1 MPAATDIEVR
11 EEELERFLAQEL
23 SKDLLRFTTAGS
35 VDDGKSTLIGRL
47 LHDAKAVYEDQLD
60 SVKKSRINR
69 SGKAIDFS
77 LLTDGLRAEREQGIT
92 IDVAYRYFST
102 ARRKFIIADTPGHEQ
117 YTRNMATGAST
128 ADLAVILIDA
138 TKGLLP
144 QTRRHAYIA
153 SLLGISHVLAALN
166 KMDLVDYSEDI
177 FSQLSRDF
185 SKLARQLRI
194 PYVQCIPISAL
205 DGDNIVARSDKT
217 PWYLG
222 PTLLEHLETVKI
234 QPEIPVDALRFPV
247 QSVIRPD
254 ANFRGF
260 AGRVAGG
267 TVRPGDEVLALP
279 SKQRTKVAS
288 IVTFDGDLL
297 EAGPAQS
304 VVLKLAEEI
313 DLSRGDMIVS
323 LVEPPH
329 ISSRFAAMVVWLH
342 EKPLQPN
349 QSYLVKHAGRLVK
362 ARATRIRARVDVNQL
377 TEHSANEVEMN
388 GIASVEFETN
398 TPLFFD
404 SYLHNRTTG
413 SFILIDPSS
422 NATVGAAMIREPLS
436 HNDASSKQASGPVT
450 IVERHARHGHRSAIF
465 SVTGNSNFAQLLE
478 RALFARRF
486 ETILVNAE
494 EVPLAVLPILLS
506 ALWGV
511 GLVIVYSSASP
522 SSEEQLALKS
532 VAQKHFF
539 PVAAI
544 LDHAAHEVLEQALAS
559 AETLRAVSASAD
571 ERKVGSNAFSH

>member
-1 MPAATDIEVR
+1 
-11 EEELERFLAQEL
+11 
-23 SKDLLRFTTAGS
+23 
-35 VDDGKSTLIGRL
+35 
-47 LHDAKAVYEDQLD
+47 
-60 SVKKSRINR
+60 
-69 SGKAIDFS
+69 
-77 LLTDGLRAEREQGIT
+77 
-92 IDVAYRYFST
+92 
-102 ARRKFIIADTPGHEQ
+102 
-117 YTRNMATGAST
+117 
-128 ADLAVILIDA
+128 
-138 TKGLLP
+138 
-144 QTRRHAYIA
+144 
-153 SLLGISHVLAALN
+153 
-166 KMDLVDYSEDI
+166 
-177 FSQLSRDF
+177 
-185 SKLARQLRI
+185 
-194 PYVQCIPISAL
+194 
-205 DGDNIVARSDKT
+205 
-217 PWYLG
+217 
-222 PTLLEHLETVKI
+222 LLEHLETVKI

-436 HNDASSKQASGPVT
+436 HNDASSKQTSGPVT

-465 SVTGNSNFAQLLE
+465 SVTGDSNFAQLLE
-478 RALFARRF
+478 RALLAKGF
-486 ETILVNAE
+486 EAIVVKAE
-494 EVPLAVLPILLS
+494 EVPLPVLPILLS
-506 ALWGV
+506 ALWNV
-511 GLVIVYSSASP
+511 GLVIVYSSASF
-522 SSEEQLALKS
+522 SADERLSLKR
-532 VAQKHFF
+532 VAQDHLF

-544 LDHAAHEVLEQALAS
+544 LNRTAHEVLGQALAT
-559 AETLRAVSASAD
+559 AETLRVVSATAD
-571 ERKVGSNAFSH
+571 ERKVDSSVFSH